1 LAPVRALAAVVAVL
15 ILVVAVAA
23 GSAVA
28 ATTVGGTF
36 ATAPGA
42 AVAYWTPARRAAA
55 EPMSV
60 LPVSPAGALGG
71 SPLLGASAMS
81 TGADPPTSASP
92 RVTTSSVEGVDTGD
106 STLFPNRANGIVY
119 GEYLIEGKAE
129 DYQCSGSVIHSPQ
142 GDIVLTAGHC
152 VIDPETGAVARRIV
166 FLPGYREGEMPFGVF
181 AASSFV
187 TTPEWSSTAGTSD
200 PDEAGDLA
208 LLVLAASTETG
219 QTVEATVGAL
229 SIAFEQAREETYTQ
243 WGYPG
248 ESPYNGEI
256 LYSHTT
262 PYAGGDPFYPAAER
276 PIKIASDFTAGAS
289 GGPWTIG
296 PASAPTV
303 LSLTDYYYEG
313 DPHHLYGAYFG
324 SAARNAYEA
333 AAGVVVPPVTTA
345 VPTEPTV
352 PAAATPAPTPAVSP
366 PAATPTPTPT
376 PAPSPATGSLR
387 IVAAH
392 ARSTQ
397 GEATIVVHLGGP
409 GTLRLSGPAVRTVSV
424 VAEVASNYRLAVS
437 AKVGG
442 AAARALRLRGSVTVG
457 VGIRFTSPVGV
468 RHTSRL
474 VSLFTRPN

>member
-1 LAPVRALAAVVAVL
+1 VRALAAVIAVL
-15 ILVVAVAA
+15 TLVVAVAA
-23 GSAVA
+23 GSAAA
-28 ATTVGGTF
+28 ATPVGSTF
-36 ATAPGA
+36 ADAPA
-42 AVAYWTPARRAAA
+42 AAIARWTPARRAAA

-60 LPVSPAGALGG
+60 LPVSAAG
-71 SPLLGASAMS
+71 
-81 TGADPPTSASP
+81 TSA
-92 RVTTSSVEGVDTGD
+92 VEGVDTGV
-106 STLFPNRANGIVY
+106 STEFPNRANGTIYGVY
-119 GEYLIEGKAE
+119 RIDGQIEL
-129 DYQCSGSVIHSPQ
+129 YQCSGSVIDSPA
-142 GDIVLTAGHC
+142 GDVVLTAGHC
-152 VIDPETGAVARRIV
+152 VIDPETGAVAESVI
-166 FLPGYREGEMPFGVF
+166 FDPGYREGVKPYGDF

-208 LLVLAASTETG
+208 MLVLAPSTKTG
-219 QTVEATVGAL
+219 QSVEATVGAL
-229 SIAFEQAREETYTQ
+229 KVAFEQSREQTYTQ

-262 PYAGGDPFYPAAER
+262 PYAGVDPSYPPAVR

-303 LSLTDYYYEG
+303 LSLTDYYYEN
-313 DPHHLYGAYFG
+313 DPRHLYGAYFG
-324 SAARNAYEA
+324 SAARKVYEA
-333 AAGVVVPPVTTA
+333 AAGVVVPPVTTGAATEPA
-345 VPTEPTV
+345 VP
-352 PAAATPAPTPAVSP
+352 ATAT
-366 PAATPTPTPT
+366 PAATPSVSPPPSAAAAAST

-397 GEATIVVHLGGP
+397 GEATVVVHLGGP

-424 VAEVASNYRLAVS
+424 VAEVAGNYRLAVS

-468 RHTSRL
+468 RHASRL
-474 VSLFTRPN
+474 VRLFLRDRISPNAQAGFRS

>member
-1 LAPVRALAAVVAVL
+1 VRAPAAVLAVL
-15 ILVVAVAA
+15 TLVVAVAA
-23 GSAVA
+23 GSAAA

-36 ATAPGA
+36 ATAPA
-42 AVAYWTPARRAAA
+42 AAIARWTPARRAAA

-60 LPVSPAGALGG
+60 LPVSRAGT
-71 SPLLGASAMS
+71 LGAMTPTPSA
-81 TGADPPTSASP
+81 TTSA
-92 RVTTSSVEGVDTGD
+92 VEGVDTGD
-106 STLFPNRANGIVY
+106 STLFPNRANGTVY

-129 DYQCSGSVIHSPQ
+129 DYQCSGSVIDSPQ
-142 GDIVLTAGHC
+142 GDVVLTAGHC
-152 VIDPETGAVARRIV
+152 VIDPETGAVARQIV
-166 FLPGYREGEMPFGVF
+166 FVPGYREGEAPFGVF
-181 AASSFV
+181 AATNFV
-187 TTPEWSSTAGTSD
+187 TTPEWSSTAGGAD
-200 PDEAGDLA
+200 PDEAGDLT
-208 LLVLAASTETG
+208 LLVLAPNTETG
-219 QTVEATVGAL
+219 ASVEATVGAL
-229 SIAFEQAREETYTQ
+229 SIAFEQPREQTYTQ

-262 PYAGGDPFYPAAER
+262 PYAGVDSSYPAAVR

-313 DPHHLYGAYFG
+313 DPRHLYGAYFG

-366 PAATPTPTPT
+366 PAATPTPAPT

-397 GEATIVVHLGGP
+397 GEATVVVHLGGP

-424 VAEVASNYRLAVS
+424 VAEVAGNYRLAVS

-474 VSLFTRPN
+474 VRLFTRPN